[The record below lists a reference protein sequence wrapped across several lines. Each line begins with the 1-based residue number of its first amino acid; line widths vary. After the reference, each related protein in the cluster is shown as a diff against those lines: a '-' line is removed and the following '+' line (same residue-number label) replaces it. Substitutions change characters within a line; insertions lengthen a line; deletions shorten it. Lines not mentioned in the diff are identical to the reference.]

1 MSSKA
6 EVLAK
11 ISNSNTYVG
20 SFVKQFVNEV
30 TCENNTNTPDKI
42 KRCDAITVYSGQ
54 KARPSIVIKAH
65 KDYVISLPL
74 TSSENPNS
82 LCESDSR
89 FFGKGFFCNTYAVT
103 PTKYAFERF
112 IGIYDNPKVLNNAIK
127 ELREF
132 IKKNI

>member
-30 TCENNTNTPDKI
+30 TCENNTNIPNKL
-42 KRCDAITVYSGQ
+42 RRGDAITTYSGQ
-54 KARPSIVIKAH
+54 KARPSIIVKVH

-82 LCESDSR
+82 LCEFESR
-89 FFGKGFFCNTYAVT
+89 FFGKGFFCNVYAVT

-112 IGIYDNPKVLNNAIK
+112 IGVFDNHKALNNAVK
-127 ELREF
+127 ELRLF
-132 IKKNI
+132 IGKNI

>member
-30 TCENNTNTPDKI
+30 TCENNTNIPNII
-42 KRCDAITVYSGQ
+42 KRGDAITVYSGQ
-54 KARPSIVIKAH
+54 KARPSIVIKVH

-89 FFGKGFFCNTYAVT
+89 FFGKGWFCNTYAVT

>member
-11 ISNSNTYVG
+11 ISNSSTYAG

-30 TCENNTNTPDKI
+30 TCENNTSVPDRI
-42 KRCDAITVYSGQ
+42 KKGDVITAYSGQ
-54 KARPSIVIKAH
+54 KARPSIVIKVQ

-74 TSSENPNS
+74 TSSKNPNS

-89 FFGKGFFCNTYAVT
+89 FFGKGWFCNTYAVT
-103 PTKYAFERF
+103 PIKYAFERF
-112 IGIYDNPKVLNNAIK
+112 IGTYDNPKVLNNAIK
-127 ELREF
+127 ELKLF
-132 IKKNI
+132 FNKNI